1 MCKFGDKSTNGQEK
15 TISLG
20 TSKGSVLELDHG
32 KKLQKNYSVQ
42 KRNLG
47 TLSKEKNDIIWEFFP
62 NVGPPP
68 PPPPFW
74 EPLIQK
80 NMKYAI

>member
-42 KRNLG
+42 KRNLYG
-47 TLSKEKNDIIWEFFP
+47 IAFIITISQKLGAQVYLKQGREVLKLSLLRA
-62 NVGPPP
+62 G
-68 PPPPFW
+68 
-74 EPLIQK
+74 
-80 NMKYAI
+80 